1 MIQALQSRPYV
12 NRSNSG
18 QQQLYWGKDL
28 PRALSEAGATVG
40 DSIIASRTGSKIG
53 SVKELQEGADGIK
66 REVTIDGKRNTWKID
81 NHGVDPKA
89 VIKVCDTLVKD
100 RQDRQKLETT
110 APLLVAKRDQAVVE
124 LKRQKLA
131 SEFAHQNQQHP
142 AFSL

>member
-1 MIQALQSRPYV
+1 M
-12 NRSNSG
+12 
-18 QQQLYWGKDL
+18 
-28 PRALSEAGATVG
+28 
-40 DSIIASRTGSKIG
+40 
-53 SVKELQEGADGIK
+53 
-66 REVTIDGKRNTWKID
+66 TIDGKRNTWKID